1 MLYTACVFI
10 LKLAQVPGVARA
22 KINVEFK
29 ISYRKKI
36 RILKKIILY

>member
-22 KINVEFK
+22 KINIEFK
-29 ISYRKKI
+29 ILYKK
-36 RILKKIILY
+36 KFGF

>member
-22 KINVEFK
+22 KINIEFK
-29 ISYRKKI
+29 ILYKKKFGFW
-36 RILKKIILY
+36 KK